1 MPGTP
6 TPNLQLIVPT
16 VGGDANIWGNELNT
30 NLGTLDNL
38 ALAFTSNQSASFT
51 AAANTFGP
59 ENAYKVT
66 TGGSTITA
74 TLPTPSTCTGKII
87 NVKKVDAG
95 VGSVTVSATP
105 AVIDGNNTYVI
116 NAQYQ
121 FVRVQSNGTS
131 WDILGYG

>member
-1 MPGTP
+1 
-6 TPNLQLIVPT
+6 

-38 ALAFTSNQSASFT
+38 ALAFTSNQSANFN
-51 AAANTFGP
+51 AVANAFGP

-66 TGGSTITA
+66 TGSGVVTA
-74 TLPTPSTCTGKII
+74 TLPLPSTCTGKII

-95 VGSVTVSATP
+95 VGSVTVVGTP
-105 AVIDGNNTYVI
+105 ASIDGNGSYVL